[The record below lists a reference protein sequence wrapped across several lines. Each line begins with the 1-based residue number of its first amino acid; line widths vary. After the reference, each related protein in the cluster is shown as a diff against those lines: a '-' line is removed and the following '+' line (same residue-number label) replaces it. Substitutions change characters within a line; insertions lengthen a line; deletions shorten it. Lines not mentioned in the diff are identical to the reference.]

1 MQPFLAALLILAAS
15 SATAAQKSPVDECKA
30 FVERQLEK
38 VEKEMRAGY
47 KEPRGSQLRKRRS
60 ELSKIRHECNSNPAA
75 WQKAR

>member
-1 MQPFLAALLILAAS
+1 MKPILAVLLILATGTA
-15 SATAAQKSPVDECKA
+15 AAAQKSPVDECKA
-30 FVERQLEK
+30 FVERQLAK

-75 WQKAR
+75 WKKAR